1 MWPGTRLG
9 SSHMALDEEEADSGL
24 VSMSL
29 GEHLAELPRR
39 LIICAIAIAAGAPAA
54 FVLYNPVLNFL
65 VQPYCKA
72 RAHRHITSP
81 AGCNLVIS
89 DPLEGFTTRLKV
101 SGYLGLFLAS
111 PIVLFQMW
119 RFITP
124 RLHKRGERYAI
135 PFVLSSV
142 VLFLLGAVI
151 AILTFPKALDFLIGV
166 SGENISTFFTPSKYI
181 GLYVLVMAAF
191 GLAFEFPIVLVFLE
205 LAGVVPSRRLRKW
218 RRPAVVVIFVVA
230 AVITPSQ
237 DPYSLFAMAIPMY
250 IFYELSII
258 IGRILKK

>member
-1 MWPGTRLG
+1 
-9 SSHMALDEEEADSGL
+9 
-24 VSMSL
+24 MSL
-29 GEHLAELPRR
+29 AEHLRELRR
-39 LIICAIAIAAGAPAA
+39 RIIICVIAVSVAGLAA
-54 FVLYNPVLNFL
+54 FFLYNQVLTFL
-65 VQPYCKA
+65 THPYCEA
-72 RAHRHITSP
+72 LTHRHIQSP
-81 AGCNLVIS
+81 AGCNLVIT
-89 DPLEGFTTRLKV
+89 DPLEGFATRLKV

-111 PIVLFQMW
+111 PIVLFQLW

-124 RLHKRGERYAI
+124 GLHRKEKRYAI
-135 PFVLSSV
+135 PFVLSSIL
-142 VLFLLGAVI
+142 LFALGGLV

-166 SGENISTFFTPSKYI
+166 SGENVATLFSPNKYI
-181 GLYVLVMAAF
+181 SLYVLVVAAF

-205 LAGVVPSRRLRKW
+205 LAGVLPSQKLRKW
-218 RRPAVVVIFVVA
+218 RRPAIVVIFVVA

>member
-1 MWPGTRLG
+1 
-9 SSHMALDEEEADSGL
+9 MAIDEEDTDSGL
-24 VSMSL
+24 IRMSL
-29 GEHLAELPRR
+29 VEHLAEMRR
-39 LIICAIAIAAGAPAA
+39 RIVISVIAISLGAGLA
-54 FVLYNPVLNFL
+54 FLFYNQVLSFL
-65 VQPYCKA
+65 VHPYCKA
-72 RAHRHITSP
+72 QEARNITSP

-111 PIVLFQMW
+111 PVVLFQLW

-124 RLHKRGERYAI
+124 GLHRREKKYAI
-135 PFVLSSV
+135 PFVFSSV
-142 VLFLLGAVI
+142 LLFALGGLV

-166 SGENISTFFTPSKYI
+166 SGKNVTTFFTPSKYI
-181 GLYVLVMAAF
+181 SLYVLVVAAF

-205 LAGVVPSRRLRKW
+205 LAGVVPSKKLRKW
-218 RRPAVVVIFVVA
+218 RRPAVVVIFVAA

-237 DPYSLFAMAIPMY
+237 DPYSLFAMAIPMC
-250 IFYELSII
+250 IFYEASIL

>member
-1 MWPGTRLG
+1 
-9 SSHMALDEEEADSGL
+9 MAIDEESADAGL
-24 VSMSL
+24 VRMSL
-29 GEHLAELPRR
+29 VEHLAEMRHR
-39 LIICAIAIAAGAPAA
+39 IIVSVVAVSLGAVVV
-54 FVLYNPVLNFL
+54 FVLYNHVLDFL
-65 VQPYCKA
+65 IEPYCKA
-72 RAHRHITSP
+72 QEHRGITSP
-81 AGCNLVIS
+81 AGCNLVIT

-111 PIVLFQMW
+111 PVVLFQLW

-124 RLHKRGERYAI
+124 GLHRREKRYAI
-135 PFVLSSV
+135 PFVFSSV
-142 VLFLLGAVI
+142 LLFCLGGVVAV
-151 AILTFPKALDFLIGV
+151 LTFPKALDFLIGV
-166 SGENISTFFTPSKYI
+166 SGDSVTTFFTPSKYI
-181 GLYVLVMAAF
+181 SLYVLVVVAF

-205 LAGVVPSRRLRKW
+205 LAGVVRSKQLRKW